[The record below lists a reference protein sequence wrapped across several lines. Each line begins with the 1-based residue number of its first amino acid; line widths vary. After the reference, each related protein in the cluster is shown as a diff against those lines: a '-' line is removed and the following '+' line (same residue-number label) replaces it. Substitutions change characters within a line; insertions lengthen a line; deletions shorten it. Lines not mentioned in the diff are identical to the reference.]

1 MVSSMQQ
8 ILPIVWN
15 TLTESAALY
24 PLLWC
29 RSTSCCFAAN
39 ELMMSLCSE
48 PRWAT
53 HRRRTSQWFLN
64 RLSTYVRTEVNYTEE
79 VDDPVDSDGELNR
92 LHAASWVAS
101 HFTSL
106 VVALSVMSPSAGEV
120 LGFENLVFSIF
131 DFVHTL
137 LENNKFKS
145 TVKKALPDLIY
156 YIILYM
162 QITEEQVRTR
172 PLPRELRPALAASA
186 RAFYCQNWLP
196 AKCSHRSKCGQRTR
210 SSLWRTRTTTLSPTR
225 SGFLPRICWWW
236 DTKQGLSVGPWSLE
250 GKLTRVH
257 VCRSEV
263 AIQAEKCGN
272 KTIITP
278 VCSWFSSCLDFFFL
292 KCLHFI

>member
-24 PLLWC
+24 PSLWC

-39 ELMMSLCSE
+39 ELMMNLCSE

-106 VVALSVMSPSAGEV
+106 AVALSVMSPSAGEV

-186 RAFYCQNWLP
+186 RARSTARTDCLPNAPTDQSVDSEPAAVCGGRGRRHFLLLGQDFCPGSADGEIQSKDSQSGPDLSRANWQESMYVAVKLQF
-196 AKCSHRSKCGQRTR
+196 KQRNVATR
-210 SSLWRTRTTTLSPTR
+210 QSSLL
-225 SGFLPRICWWW
+225 FVH
-236 DTKQGLSVGPWSLE
+236 GLAAV
-250 GKLTRVH
+250 
-257 VCRSEV
+257 
-263 AIQAEKCGN
+263 
-272 KTIITP
+272 
-278 VCSWFSSCLDFFFL
+278 
-292 KCLHFI
+292 